1 MILITESH
9 HQFKAGNIRG
19 SGGVLPPTKEQ
30 TKEAET
36 NIEQSV
42 SGLVETSEK
51 LEQDDMEGV
60 DDNEWGEDFQNIVM
74 DLVLVSEALEKY
86 GFLVF
91 QLSIKKI
98 TGFSNA

>member
-1 MILITESH
+1 M
-9 HQFKAGNIRG
+9 
-19 SGGVLPPTKEQ
+19 PPTKEQ

-60 DDNEWGEDFQNIVM
+60 EDNEWGEDF
-74 DLVLVSEALEKY
+74 
-86 GFLVF
+86 
-91 QLSIKKI
+91 
-98 TGFSNA
+98 